1 MKNASAVCSANQIQC
16 FFPASAVRVKEQ
28 SNTMTKRSE
37 TNMLFWHIC
46 HLGCLKRAPPAGDVC
61 DSVCVMNC
69 AGIFAHICCGY
80 FKQYGNAYHQH
91 IARGEAYYVAS
102 MSHMQRLHASLCVNS
117 RAVSGVVVPEALLN
131 DRCFPGPA
139 RFPCTPEA
147 LVQSEPGLPQAWL
160 KDAPLISPVRQSVNS
175 LWLTSTGP
183 AN

>member
-1 MKNASAVCSANQIQC
+1 MHQQCAVQIRSSV

-80 FKQYGNAYHQH
+80 FKWECISPAYSSWRSVLCRRCITH
-91 IARGEAYYVAS
+91 ICSVCMPLSVWIHEQCRVLLCLKRYWVTGAFLARLDSPAR
-102 MSHMQRLHASLCVNS
+102 QRL
-117 RAVSGVVVPEALLN
+117 
-131 DRCFPGPA
+131 
-139 RFPCTPEA
+139 
-147 LVQSEPGLPQAWL
+147 
-160 KDAPLISPVRQSVNS
+160 
-175 LWLTSTGP
+175 
-183 AN
+183 